1 MRNRA
6 AWEIICAMSQ
16 LAMQA
21 IGGFIAI
28 GMAFA
33 VMYPSMLNKFS
44 RSLISPYGRADVR
57 RRAYAALVDA
67 LIVASGCL
75 MAYGF
80 RSMLLILMCA
90 AYVLLRDAMFGR
102 SVGKFLFGLM
112 VVNLETSQP
121 ASVFDS
127 TARNL
132 MFVLPGINLA
142 AVPLETRTL
151 VRDELGQRLGDRMAL
166 TQVVDGFGAKQ
177 LVKVFEDAVSEFLAH
192 AGLPE
197 KRPQELPEHRDKAA

>member
-1 MRNRA
+1 
-6 AWEIICAMSQ
+6 MSR
-16 LAMQA
+16 LYIQA
-21 IGGFIAI
+21 IGGFIAV
-28 GMAFA
+28 GMTFA
-33 VMYPSMLNKFS
+33 MMYPSMLNKMS
-44 RSLISPYGRADVR
+44 RSLISPYRRADVR

-67 LIVASGCL
+67 LIVSSGCL

-80 RSMLLILMCA
+80 RSLLLVCMCA
-90 AYVLLRDAMFGR
+90 AYTLLRDAMLGR

-121 ASVFDS
+121 ASVLDS
-127 TARNL
+127 AARNL

-177 LVKVFEDAVSEFLAH
+177 LVKVFEDALSEILAH
-192 AGLPE
+192 AGVPK
-197 KRPQELPEHRDKAA
+197 KRPHEVPERRDKAA

>member
-1 MRNRA
+1 MR
-6 AWEIICAMSQ
+6 
-16 LAMQA
+16 A

-33 VMYPSMLNKFS
+33 MIYPSMLNKLS

-80 RSMLLILMCA
+80 KSMLLVLLCA
-90 AYVLLRDAMFGR
+90 AYALLRDAMLGR

-132 MFVLPGINLA
+132 MFVLPGINVA
-142 AVPLETRTL
+142 AVPLETRTI

-177 LVKVFEDAVSEFLAH
+177 LVKVFEDAVSEILAH
-192 AGLPE
+192 AGFPK
-197 KRPQELPEHRDKAA
+197 KRPNEVPERRDKAA